1 MSLKAQAFQQACR
14 GRYLLSNTPPAFP
27 PSTARLLQ
35 RSYAAQ
41 SNLGGS
47 SSPGASQ
54 HPQRK
59 AITVT
64 SDDGRLHWSEL
75 STREKAARSTQQSI
89 NFVIVAAGAAG
100 TVMPLESSKA
110 FTEACPSRS

>member
-14 GRYLLSNTPPAFP
+14 NRYLLSNAPPAFP
-27 PSTARLLQ
+27 TSTARLLQ

-41 SNLGGS
+41 SSLGGS
-47 SSPGASQ
+47 NSSGGHRHA
-54 HPQRK
+54 QRK

-64 SDDGRLHWSEL
+64 SDDGRLQWSEL
-75 STREKAARSTQQSI
+75 STREKAARSTQQSV

-100 TVMPLESSKA
+100 TVTYHRGNFEN
-110 FTEACPSRS
+110 FY

>member
-1 MSLKAQAFQQACR
+1 MSLKAQAFQLAGR
-14 GRYLLSNTPPAFP
+14 SRYLLSKAPPTFP
-27 PSTARLLQ
+27 PSTVKLFP
-35 RSYAAQ
+35 RSYATQ
-41 SNLGGS
+41 SSLGGS
-47 SSPGASQ
+47 GSPKASQ

-75 STREKAARSTQQSI
+75 SPREKAARSTQQSV

-100 TVMPLESSKA
+100 TVALFVVFHSH
-110 FTEACPSRS
+110 C

>member
-14 GRYLLSNTPPAFP
+14 SRRLLSKAPPTFTPSA
-27 PSTARLLQ
+27 AKLLP
-35 RSYAAQ
+35 RSYATQ
-41 SNLGGS
+41 SSLGGS
-47 SSPGASQ
+47 GSPKASQ

-75 STREKAARSTQQSI
+75 SAREKAARSTQQSI

-100 TVMPLESSKA
+100 TVALFIIFDSHY
-110 FTEACPSRS
+110 